1 MRAEIKKKWFLY
13 KVITHYQVE
22 HSKGGNAGV
31 TRRKTPPE
39 MFKRNFYM

>member
-1 MRAEIKKKWFLY
+1 MRTSEIKHGFY